1 MAIKFPD
8 SITQNNANYITVSAI
23 DGDVQGIY
31 FVDTIGER
39 DAIGNADISLDNHR
53 ALGTVVFVGTSGYV
67 YSGTNLSDASWGDSI
82 NWTAIGN
89 TGGSTFAGLTDVDLT
104 GISAG
109 DSVVYDGTDF
119 VSDNSRL
126 NVSVTSD
133 IAFSVDTFAITDYQS
148 AVYTYSLKGSYSRAG
163 QLMVDF
169 DGLSTLEVTDI
180 STNPIGTDSNEPEF
194 QVVLSGGTHVALQLV
209 NGNGYSFKAQAT
221 RI

>member
-8 SITQNNANYITVSAI
+8 SITQNNSNYITVSAI

-31 FVDTIGER
+31 FVDTVAER
-39 DAIGNADISLDNHR
+39 NAIGNADTSLDNHR
-53 ALGTVVFVGTSGYV
+53 ALSTVVFVGTSGYV
-67 YSGTNLSDASWGDSI
+67 YSGTNLTDVSWEDSV

-89 TGGSTFAGLTDVDLT
+89 AGSTFAGLTDVDLT

-109 DSVVYDGTDF
+109 DSVVYDGTSF

-126 NVSVTSD
+126 SVSVTSD
-133 IAFSVDTFAITDYQS
+133 IAFSVDTFAVTDYQS

-163 QLMVDF
+163 QLIVDF
-169 DGLSTLEVTDI
+169 DGISTLEVTDI
-180 STNPIGTDSNEPEF
+180 STNPIGTDSTEPEF
-194 QVVLSGGTHVALQLV
+194 QVALSGGTHIVLQLV